1 MKIPLVEN
9 CVNRAISHACY
20 PLLCIRV
27 DRTAPSLFKI
37 SDIRR
42 ATKFCMSGYC
52 TDVICGLKSVVS
64 NYRISPI
71 A

>member
-1 MKIPLVEN
+1 MKTPLVEN
-9 CVNRAISHACY
+9 CVNRVISRVCY
-20 PLLCIRV
+20 PLLCIDRV
-27 DRTAPSLFKI
+27 AFARSPFKI

-42 ATKFCMSGYC
+42 TKFCMSGYC
-52 TDVICGLKSVVS
+52 ADVICGLKSVVS